1 MAFEIPK
8 FNPSA
13 NMFQPVSAPGA
24 VGGQSTAGTGGS
36 GVNRGTQTPFEADM
50 ANFRSFLPQN
60 NGTGDLQPANNA
72 KFNLMA

>member
-8 FNPSA
+8 V
-13 NMFQPVSAPGA
+13 NMFQQPVQGVGA
-24 VGGQSTAGTGGS
+24 VGGQGAQRTGGS
-36 GVNRGTQTPFEADM
+36 GGPAGGQTPFEKDM
-50 ANFRSFLPQN
+50 ANFRSNLPAF